1 MVDIKMMINN
11 YINIVK
17 KKISFYNIEMISEVF
32 NYLGYLNNSKFFA
45 GLVMIMLNIGSKY
58 VTIELSKSQE
68 AYLKNSIG
76 RQILIFAISWMGSR
90 DILIALAL
98 TAIFTVL
105 TDHLFN
111 EESPMCVIPMK
122 YRQFEEVLDLD
133 KNQEVTDDEIAK
145 ATEIL
150 EKAKRREQ
158 RKEQLRN
165 LNSFIM
171 QV

>member
-1 MVDIKMMINN
+1 
-11 YINIVK
+11 
-17 KKISFYNIEMISEVF
+17 MISEVF

-68 AYLKNSIG
+68 AYLKNSVG
-76 RQILIFAISWMGSR
+76 RQLLIFAISWMGSR

-122 YRQFEEVLDLD
+122 YRHFEEVLDLD
-133 KNQEVTDDEIAK
+133 NDDKVTDEELSK
-145 ATEIL
+145 ATAIL
-150 EKAKRREQ
+150 EKAKRRGQ

-165 LNSFIM
+165 LNNFIIYDLDNK
-171 QV
+171 

>member
-1 MVDIKMMINN
+1 
-11 YINIVK
+11 
-17 KKISFYNIEMISEVF
+17 MISEVF

-68 AYLKNSIG
+68 AYLKNSVG
-76 RQILIFAISWMGSR
+76 RQLLIFAISWMGSR

-111 EESPMCVIPMK
+111 EESTMCVIPMK
-122 YRQFEEVLDLD
+122 YRHFEEVLDLD
-133 KNQEVTDDEIAK
+133 NDDKVTDEELSK
-145 ATEIL
+145 ATAIL
-150 EKAKRREQ
+150 EKAKRRGQ

-165 LNSFIM
+165 LNNFIM
-171 QV
+171 KV